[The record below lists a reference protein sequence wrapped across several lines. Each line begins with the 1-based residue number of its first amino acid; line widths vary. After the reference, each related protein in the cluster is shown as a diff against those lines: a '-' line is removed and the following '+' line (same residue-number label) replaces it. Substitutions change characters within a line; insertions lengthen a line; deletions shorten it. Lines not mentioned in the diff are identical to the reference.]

1 MQLDTKTLKVIE
13 ELKKQIQLLTKAI
26 NDIAK
31 KI

>member
-1 MQLDTKTLKVIE
+1 MQLDAKTLKVIE
-13 ELKKQIQLLTKAI
+13 ELKKQIQLLAKAI

>member
-1 MQLDTKTLKVIE
+1 MQLDSKTLKVIE
-13 ELKKQIQLLTKAI
+13 ELKKQIQILAKAI

>member
-13 ELKKQIQLLTKAI
+13 ELKKQIQLLTKSI

>member
-1 MQLDTKTLKVIE
+1 MQLDSKTLKVIE